1 MSFRTYGFRDRRL
14 KPLGH
19 LSKVGGEGGIRTHE
33 SLLRTT
39 RFPGVPLR
47 PLGHLSK
54 KLAEGGGVEPPCFA
68 TPWLSRPVAD
78 RPAAPSLK
86 WRRGWDS
93 DPRHGKPCTGLATQ
107 RLRPLGHLSITY
119 ASDMSEN
126 QTVGCEPGAAG
137 GSRTPTPLT
146 AYGFGPCA
154 SAYSATAASLGAAER
169 HRTSTWS
176 PTRAS
181 EARPSA
187 ISSTTAKPGADE
199 RTRTSTWFPI
209 QRSER
214 CSSAS
219 SDTSAGRTWYREG
232 DSDPH
237 APCGVLGSK
246 PSASACSAIPAN
258 LGAVGGNRTPTP
270 LAGTRL
276 STLLVCLFRHDRR
289 PWYRAGESNPHGF

>member
-1 MSFRTYGFRDRRL
+1 
-14 KPLGH
+14 
-19 LSKVGGEGGIRTHE
+19 
-33 SLLRTT
+33 
-39 RFPGVPLR
+39 
-47 PLGHLSK
+47 
-54 KLAEGGGVEPPCFA
+54 
-68 TPWLSRPVAD
+68 
-78 RPAAPSLK
+78 
-86 WRRGWDS
+86 
-93 DPRHGKPCTGLATQ
+93 
-107 RLRPLGHLSITY
+107 
-119 ASDMSEN
+119 MSEN
-126 QTVGCEPGAAG
+126 RTVGCELGAAG

-154 SAYSATAASLGAAER
+154 SACSATAASLGAAER

-199 RTRTSTWFPI
+199 RTRTSTWLPT

-270 LAGTRL
+270 LRAQGSQPCSSAYSDTTADLGTGRGNRTPMAFEGPGVLSALRLPFRQPGQSHPGTAQWFPCPETWCQRQDLDLRSPQGAADLQSAGISL
-276 STLLVCLFRHDRR
+276 SPTLAKNPIKRKRR
-289 PWYRAGESNPHGF
+289 PRQPPRLARFCWPLTRPSHRTTRGSY

>member
-1 MSFRTYGFRDRRL
+1 M
-14 KPLGH
+14 
-19 LSKVGGEGGIRTHE
+19 
-33 SLLRTT
+33 RTT
-39 RFPGVPLR
+39 RFPGVHLR
-47 PLGHLSK
+47 PLAHLSK

-154 SAYSATAASLGAAER
+154 SAYSATAASLGA
-169 HRTSTWS
+169 
-176 PTRAS
+176 
-181 EARPSA
+181 
-187 ISSTTAKPGADE
+187 DE